1 MYRGVNGIANKVIKE
16 MEGDNTPEISQV
28 TKPQITVWVNGCF
41 DVIHAGHIE
50 LLKYA
55 RSVGDRLVVGLDTD
69 ERVQSSKGPTRPIN
83 SIMHRRAVME
93 AIRYVDEVVEFG
105 TDETLQNA
113 IQWSQAKFIVV
124 GKEYEGRVIG
134 SEFVEEVKYFDRL
147 FDLST
152 TNIVSN

>member
-1 MYRGVNGIANKVIKE
+1 MYKGKNGIANKVIRE
-16 MEGDNTPEISQV
+16 MKGDNTPEISQV
-28 TKPQITVWVNGCF
+28 TKPQTTVWVNGCF
-41 DVIHAGHIE
+41 DVVHAGHIE

-83 SIMHRRAVME
+83 SIMHRKAVMQ

-105 TDETLQNA
+105 TDEALKNA
-113 IQWSQAKFIVV
+113 IQWSGAKFIVV
-124 GKEYEGRVIG
+124 GSEYEGRVIG
-134 SEFVEEVKYFDRL
+134 SELVQEVKYFDRL

-152 TNIVSN
+152 TNIVSK

>member
-1 MYRGVNGIANKVIKE
+1 MYKGKNGIASRVIKE
-16 MEGDNTPEISQV
+16 MEGVNTPEISQV
-28 TKPQITVWVNGCF
+28 TKPQTTVWVNGCF
-41 DVIHAGHIE
+41 DVLHAGHIE

-83 SIMHRRAVME
+83 TLQHRKAVME
-93 AIRYVDEVVEFG
+93 AIRYVDEVVAFG
-105 TDETLQNA
+105 SDDALRNA
-113 IQWSQAKFIVV
+113 IQWSKAKFIVV

-134 SEFVEEVKYFDRL
+134 SEFVQEVKYFDRL

-152 TNIVSN
+152 TSIVS